1 MLDAH
6 SKFYGALPQPIIP
19 ASSVNQCGRYIMT
32 MSNMILLVD
41 DSEEDAELTARALHR
56 SNALNEIVVIT
67 DGVEALDYLF
77 GRTGDDKKEP
87 KGAPA
92 LIVLDL
98 HMPKIGGLEL
108 LRRLRAAEPTRRTP
122 VLILSGTK
130 DERDVVASH
139 DLGAN
144 RFIAKPLDVTQFA
157 AAARQLGLHRLVA
170 AAGSTVG
177 EALPRRGVNDKVN

>member
-1 MLDAH
+1 M
-6 SKFYGALPQPIIP
+6 
-19 ASSVNQCGRYIMT
+19 N
-32 MSNMILLVD
+32 MSNIILLVE
-41 DSEEDAELTARALHR
+41 DSESDAELTSRVLR
-56 SNALNEIVVIT
+56 QGNPLNEIAVCS
-67 DGVEALDYLF
+67 DGIEALDYLL
-77 GRTGDDKKEP
+77 GSNADDNQKP
-87 KGAPA
+87 KGVPE

-98 HMPKIGGLEL
+98 HLPKIGGLEL
-108 LRRLRAAEPTRRTP
+108 LRRLRAQEPTRRTP

-170 AAGSTVG
+170 AVGSTVA
-177 EALPRRGVNDKVN
+177 EAMPRLGMNDKVN

>member
-1 MLDAH
+1 M
-6 SKFYGALPQPIIP
+6 
-19 ASSVNQCGRYIMT
+19 N
-32 MSNMILLVD
+32 MSNIVLLVD
-41 DSEEDAELTARALHR
+41 DSEEDAELTSRALHQ
-56 SNALNEIVVIT
+56 SNALNEIVVIS
-67 DGVEALDYLF
+67 DGIEALDYLT
-77 GRTGDDKKEP
+77 GSNGDDNQKP
-87 KGAPA
+87 KCAPA

-98 HMPKIGGLEL
+98 HLPKMGGLEL

-157 AAARQLGLHRLVA
+157 AAARQLGLHRLIA
-170 AAGSTVG
+170 AVGSTVG
-177 EALPRRGVNDKVN
+177 EAMPPLRVNDKAN

>member
-1 MLDAH
+1 M
-6 SKFYGALPQPIIP
+6 
-19 ASSVNQCGRYIMT
+19 N
-32 MSNMILLVD
+32 MSNIILLVED
-41 DSEEDAELTARALHR
+41 NEADAELTSRVLHQ
-56 SNALNEIVVIT
+56 SNPINEIVVRSNGI
-67 DGVEALDYLF
+67 EALDYLL
-77 GRTGDDKKEP
+77 GRTGDDNQKP

-108 LRRLRAAEPTRRTP
+108 LRRLRTAELTRRTP
-122 VLILSGTK
+122 VMILSGTK

-170 AAGSTVG
+170 AVGSTVG
-177 EALPRRGVNDKVN
+177 EALPRLGVNDRAN